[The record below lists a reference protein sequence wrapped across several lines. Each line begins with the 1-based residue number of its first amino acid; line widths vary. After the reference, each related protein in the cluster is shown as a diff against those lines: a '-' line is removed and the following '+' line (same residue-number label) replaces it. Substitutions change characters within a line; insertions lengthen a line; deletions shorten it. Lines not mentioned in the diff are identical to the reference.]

1 MEEMNKSND
10 ENMKKIEWYKIQN
23 EDLIQYKNKQNLLNT
38 KNEQLRNKN
47 FRKKERCK
55 RREI

>member
-10 ENMKKIEWYKIQN
+10 ENMKKIEWYKKQN

-55 RREI
+55 